1 MLPLINT
8 ARPRNPVTIAVQ
20 LMAVILHPFGKAASS
35 TPVINGIVASIRAV
49 TPAGTTR
56 LL

>member
-1 MLPLINT
+1 
-8 ARPRNPVTIAVQ
+8 VTIAVQ

-35 TPVINGIVASIRAV
+35 TPIINGIVASIRAV